1 MRTLA
6 FQRHF
11 AAGLLLLTGLWLW
24 ADPRWLQPQTYFGFR
39 AVAMQYSGV
48 IAIAAMS
55 VAMILATRPRWL
67 ETPLTGL
74 DKMYRLHKWLGITA
88 LGVSVAHWWLGQ
100 GSRWMVQWGW
110 VTRGARPPRG
120 AAPDQDSLQAW
131 LGSQRH
137 LAETV
142 GEWAFYAVA
151 VLLVLALVKR
161 VPYKLFAKTHTWM
174 AALYLALVFHAAVLT
189 QFSYWAQPLGWL
201 MLPLLA
207 GGVVSAIW
215 VLTGQ
220 VGRRRQVRATVV
232 ARQEYPALK
241 TLETELLAEPAW
253 PGHRAGQF
261 AFLTVDPKE
270 GPHPFTLASAWDPA
284 TRRLRFVTKALGDH
298 TAALPALLREG
309 QVVTVEGPYGRFDFE
324 DGRTRQIWVGAGIGI
339 TPFIARLKQLARQP
353 MTDTEIDLFHA
364 TPVLDATAIEKL
376 HRDARDAGVRLHVW
390 VDSRDGLLD
399 GERIRAQVPGWQQ
412 ASLWFC
418 GPAGFG
424 RSLVKDFMA
433 SGLAPTAFH
442 QELFELR

>member
-67 ETPLTGL
+67 ETPLVGL

-88 LGVSVAHWWLGQ
+88 LGVSVIHWWLGQ
-100 GSRWMVQWGW
+100 GSKWMAQWGW

-120 AAPDQDSLQAW
+120 SAPDQGVLQAW

-161 VPYKLFAKTHTWM
+161 FPYKLFAKTHTWM
-174 AALYLALVFHAAVLT
+174 AALYLALVFHSVVLT

-201 MLPLLA
+201 MLPLLL
-207 GGVVSAIW
+207 GGVASAVW
-215 VLTGQ
+215 VLAGR
-220 VGRRRQVRATVV
+220 VGRSRQVRATVV

-241 TLETELLAEPAW
+241 TLETELLVDAGW
-253 PGHRAGQF
+253 PGHQAGQF

-270 GPHPFTLASAWDPA
+270 GPHPFTMASAWDPA

-298 TAALPALLREG
+298 TGQLPALLREG
-309 QVVTVEGPYGRFDFE
+309 QRVTVEGPYGRFDFD
-324 DGRTRQIWVGAGIGI
+324 DGRSRQIWVGAGIGI
-339 TPFIARLKQLARQP
+339 TPFIARLKQLARRP
-353 MTDTEIDLFHA
+353 VPGTEIDLFHA
-364 TPVLDATAIEKL
+364 TTVLDAAAIEKL
-376 HRDARDAGVRLHVW
+376 QQDARAAGVRLHVW
-390 VDSRDGLLD
+390 VDGRDGLLD

-412 ASLWFC
+412 ASVWFC

-424 RSLVKDFMA
+424 RSLVQDFMA
-433 SGLAPTAFH
+433 RGLPSGAFH
-442 QELFELR
+442 QELFEMR

>member
-67 ETPLTGL
+67 ETPLVGL

-88 LGVSVAHWWLGQ
+88 LGVSVIHWWLGQ
-100 GSRWMVQWGW
+100 GSKWMAQWGW
-110 VTRGARPPRG
+110 VTRGARPPRA
-120 AAPDQDSLQAW
+120 AAPDQGVLQAW

-161 VPYKLFAKTHTWM
+161 FPYKLFAKTHTWM
-174 AALYLALVFHAAVLT
+174 AALYLALVFHSVVLT

-201 MLPLLA
+201 MLPLLL
-207 GGVVSAIW
+207 GGVASAVW
-215 VLTGQ
+215 VLAGR
-220 VGRRRQVRATVV
+220 VGRSRQVRATVV

-241 TLETELLAEPAW
+241 TLETELLVDAGW
-253 PGHRAGQF
+253 PGHQAGQF

-270 GPHPFTLASAWDPA
+270 GPHPFTMASAWDPA

-298 TAALPALLREG
+298 TGQLPALLREG
-309 QVVTVEGPYGRFDFE
+309 QRVTVEGPYGRFDFG
-324 DGRTRQIWVGAGIGI
+324 DGRSRQIWVGAGIGI
-339 TPFIARLKQLARQP
+339 TPFIARLKQLARRP
-353 MTDTEIDLFHA
+353 VPGTEIDLFHA
-364 TPVLDATAIEKL
+364 TTVLDAAAIEKL
-376 HRDARDAGVRLHVW
+376 QQDARAAGVRLHVW
-390 VDSRDGLLD
+390 VDGRDGLLD

-412 ASLWFC
+412 ASVWFC

-424 RSLVKDFMA
+424 RSLVQDFMA
-433 SGLAPTAFH
+433 RGLPSGAFH
-442 QELFELR
+442 QELFEMR

>member
-67 ETPLTGL
+67 ETPLVGL

-88 LGVSVAHWWLGQ
+88 LGVSVIHWWLGQ
-100 GSRWMVQWGW
+100 GSKWMAQWGW
-110 VTRGARPPRG
+110 VTRGARRPRA
-120 AAPDQDSLQAW
+120 AAPDQGVLQAW

-151 VLLVLALVKR
+151 VLLLLALVKR
-161 VPYKLFAKTHTWM
+161 FPYKLFAKTHTWM
-174 AALYLALVFHAAVLT
+174 AALYLALVFHSVVLT

-201 MLPLLA
+201 MLPLLL
-207 GGVVSAIW
+207 GGVASAVW
-215 VLTGQ
+215 VLAGR
-220 VGRRRQVRATVV
+220 VGRSRQVRATVV

-241 TLETELLAEPAW
+241 TLETELLVDAGW
-253 PGHRAGQF
+253 PGHQAGQF

-270 GPHPFTLASAWDPA
+270 GPHPFTMASAWDPA

-298 TAALPALLREG
+298 TGQLPALLREG
-309 QVVTVEGPYGRFDFE
+309 QRVTVEGPYGRFDFG
-324 DGRTRQIWVGAGIGI
+324 DGRNRQIWVGAGIGI
-339 TPFIARLKQLARQP
+339 TPFIARLKQLARRP
-353 MTDTEIDLFHA
+353 VPGTEIDLFHA
-364 TPVLDATAIEKL
+364 TTVLDAAAIEKL
-376 HRDARDAGVRLHVW
+376 QQDARAAGVRLHVW
-390 VDSRDGLLD
+390 VDGRDGLLD

-412 ASLWFC
+412 ASVWFC

-424 RSLVKDFMA
+424 RSLVQDFMA
-433 SGLAPTAFH
+433 RGLPSAAFH
-442 QELFELR
+442 QELFEMR

>member
-161 VPYKLFAKTHTWM
+161 VPYKRSEEHT
-174 AALYLALVFHAAVLT
+174 
-189 QFSYWAQPLGWL
+189 S
-201 MLPLLA
+201 
-207 GGVVSAIW
+207 
-215 VLTGQ
+215 
-220 VGRRRQVRATVV
+220 
-232 ARQEYPALK
+232 
-241 TLETELLAEPAW
+241 ELQS
-253 PGHRAGQF
+253 H
-261 AFLTVDPKE
+261 
-270 GPHPFTLASAWDPA
+270 
-284 TRRLRFVTKALGDH
+284 
-298 TAALPALLREG
+298 
-309 QVVTVEGPYGRFDFE
+309 
-324 DGRTRQIWVGAGIGI
+324 
-339 TPFIARLKQLARQP
+339 
-353 MTDTEIDLFHA
+353 
-364 TPVLDATAIEKL
+364 
-376 HRDARDAGVRLHVW
+376 
-390 VDSRDGLLD
+390 
-399 GERIRAQVPGWQQ
+399 
-412 ASLWFC
+412 
-418 GPAGFG
+418 
-424 RSLVKDFMA
+424 
-433 SGLAPTAFH
+433 
-442 QELFELR
+442 

>member
-1 MRTLA
+1 
-6 FQRHF
+6 
-11 AAGLLLLTGLWLW
+11 
-24 ADPRWLQPQTYFGFR
+24 
-39 AVAMQYSGV
+39 
-48 IAIAAMS
+48 
-55 VAMILATRPRWL
+55 
-67 ETPLTGL
+67 
-74 DKMYRLHKWLGITA
+74 
-88 LGVSVAHWWLGQ
+88 
-100 GSRWMVQWGW
+100 
-110 VTRGARPPRG
+110 
-120 AAPDQDSLQAW
+120 
-131 LGSQRH
+131 
-137 LAETV
+137 V

-207 GGVVSAIW
+207 GGVVSAVW

-220 VGRRRQVRATVV
+220 VGRRRQVQATVV

-253 PGHRAGQF
+253 PGHQAGQF

-442 QELFELR
+442 QELFEMR